1 MIQNVLSNESPL
13 KEHSANLSYPWIG
26 HQVFPAGALKFVGHI
41 HAVVLGVA
49 TDRSIPGTFLLNAL
63 ENLATLEESLL
74 ANLKKQEISFYK
86 QGRKKNIYYRSHI
99 SISQLNTSQA
109 SVTQFEFSRHIY
121 TPAKREGGKIAS
133 RSVSRCCVF
142 TLQRKHFS
150 MILAYHTFKFGR
162 MPRTMCI
169 FETETEENYLL

>member
-74 ANLKKQEISFYK
+74 ANLKKQEYRFTNRDGRRIIKIVRKLYLSFI
-86 QGRKKNIYYRSHI
+86 RRHKKYI
-99 SISQLNTSQA
+99 
-109 SVTQFEFSRHIY
+109 
-121 TPAKREGGKIAS
+121 
-133 RSVSRCCVF
+133 
-142 TLQRKHFS
+142 
-150 MILAYHTFKFGR
+150 
-162 MPRTMCI
+162 
-169 FETETEENYLL
+169 